1 MKKTVLLLVTFLL
14 AAGLCACGQ
23 KSAAVPNM
31 EERFE
36 SIQRAAADTQMLVV
50 PPDKCLILYGIAK
63 EDCTQELVAICQ
75 NSLRADEYWLIEAVD
90 SAAADRIE
98 AAAKAHLE
106 QKLAEL
112 ENYLPEQYLVVK
124 QARLLRMENC
134 VILLVSP
141 QAEELARLFA

>member
-1 MKKTVLLLVTFLL
+1 MKKTVLLLITFLL

-23 KSAAVPNM
+23 KTAPAPNM

-36 SIQRAAADTQMLVV
+36 SIQKAAADTQMLVV

-98 AAAKAHLE
+98 ASAKARLE

-112 ENYLPEQYLVVK
+112 ESYLPEQYQVVK
-124 QARLLRMENC
+124 QARLLRTGNC
-134 VILLVSP
+134 VVLLISP
-141 QAEELARLFA
+141 QAEELAKLFA